1 MIILLQLPESITNI
15 TTNSSSEIF
24 IINKHAKIKEV
35 DALIDRRKWR
45 GWMGETQQ
53 FKKLEDVHKMV
64 GELGYDSVIR
74 ALFPELKDY
83 PKNPWSSYDLRG
95 CSQEMRELYARQ
107 PKNSGRT
114 EAEREESRAWYDEKH
129 ALHKKEVEEYLKTV
143 DLSHY
148 VGMYWF
154 STGEDNELSSE
165 TWQDIH
171 ETIPG
176 RYCRTS

>member
-24 IINKHAKIKEV
+24 IINKHAKINHVNEV
-35 DALIDRRKWR
+35 IDSNKWR

-53 FKKLEDVHKMV
+53 FKTVEEIHKMV
-64 GELGYDSVIR
+64 GELGFESVIR
-74 ALFPELKDY
+74 TLFPELKDY
-83 PKNPWSSYDLRG
+83 PECPWSSHDLGR
-95 CSQEMRELYARQ
+95 CSAAMRELYSRQ
-107 PKNSGRT
+107 PKNSGRS
-114 EAEREESRAWYDEKH
+114 EAEQQAAHDWYLEKH

-148 VGMYWF
+148 VGQYWF
-154 STGEDNELSSE
+154 STGEDNELDGE